1 MAHPIPASVA
11 QPAAEPQALQRRLG
25 PLDAA
30 AIIVSN
36 VIGGGILFTPPQV
49 AAAVPNPYMFLG
61 TWVAG
66 GLLAFAGAMAYAELA
81 ALRPRAGGEYVYLR
95 AAFGRLAA
103 FLTGWTSFV
112 AGFSG
117 AMAASAVVLAFYV
130 GRFFPAANDPTPLLV
145 IPLPLVPLTISRQA
159 ITALAAI
166 FLMAWIHLRGVGPGR
181 FVMNVLAA
189 LKVSALLI
197 FIALGLSLG
206 TGSAANVAQSAG
218 PASGAAWLLA
228 LIPVMFTYSGW
239 NAAAYVAEEIHEPGR
254 NVPRA
259 LALGT
264 MAVVIIYFL
273 MNLLFL
279 YVLPVGELAKVQG
292 SVLDVIADRMLGV
305 RAGDIM
311 GIVSIVSIA
320 ASISAM
326 TFAGPRVYFA
336 MARDGL
342 FFRGAAK
349 VHPKYQ
355 TPALAIVAQAL
366 WSGLLVLS
374 GGANALT
381 TYTGFAVVLF
391 AGFAVLSLFV
401 LRQQEP
407 DAPRPFRAWGYPL
420 APAIFT
426 VASLAIVCNAL
437 WNDLIVPIQNG
448 TPWGPAAAGLIIIG
462 LGIPIYYVFAARKS

>member
-1 MAHPIPASVA
+1 VSHP
-11 QPAAEPQALQRRLG
+11 QPAARPSPPPAEPSGLVRRLG

-49 AAAVPNPYMFLG
+49 AASVQNPGLFLG
-61 TWVAG
+61 IWVAG
-66 GLLAFAGAMAYAELA
+66 GVLAFAGAMAYAELA

-117 AMAASAVVLAFYV
+117 ATAASAVVLAFYV
-130 GRFFPAANDPTPLLV
+130 GRFVPAASDSTPLLV
-145 IPLPLVPLTISRQA
+145 IPLPFVPLTVSRQA
-159 ITALAAI
+159 LVALSAI
-166 FLMAWIHLRGVGPGR
+166 ALMAWIHIRGVGPGR

-197 FIALGLSLG
+197 FIALGLTLG
-206 TGSAANVAQSAG
+206 AGSSANLVQSAAPVAAG
-218 PASGAAWLLA
+218 AWLLA

-254 NVPRA
+254 NVPKA

-264 MAVVIIYFL
+264 LAVAAIYFL
-273 MNLLFL
+273 LNLLFL

-292 SVLDVIADRMLGV
+292 SVLDVVADRLLGV
-305 RAGDIM
+305 RAGDVM

-326 TFAGPRVYFA
+326 TFAGPRVYYA

-342 FFRGAAK
+342 FFRGAGEI
-349 VHPKYQ
+349 HPRYQ
-355 TPALAIVAQAL
+355 TPAKSIIAQAV

-374 GGANALT
+374 GGAEALT

-391 AGFAVLSLFV
+391 AGVSVVSLFV
-401 LRQQEP
+401 LRQREP
-407 DAPRPFRAWGYPL
+407 DAPRPFRAWGYPV
-420 APAIFT
+420 APAIFAI
-426 VASLAIVCNAL
+426 ASLAIVLNAL
-437 WNDLIVPIQNG
+437 YADLVVPVMTG
-448 TPWGPAAAGLIIIG
+448 AAWGPAAAGLIIIG
-462 LGIPIYYVFAARKS
+462 LGIPLYFFFSRRK

>member
-1 MAHPIPASVA
+1 VARPIPASVA
-11 QPAAEPQALQRRLG
+11 QPAAEPPALQRRLG

-145 IPLPLVPLTISRQA
+145 VPLPLVPLTLSRQA

-264 MAVVIIYFL
+264 MAVVVIYFL

-349 VHPKYQ
+349 VHPTYQ

-366 WSGLLVLS
+366 WSSLLVLS

-391 AGFAVLSLFV
+391 AGFSVLSLFV

-426 VASLAIVCNAL
+426 LASLAIVCNAL